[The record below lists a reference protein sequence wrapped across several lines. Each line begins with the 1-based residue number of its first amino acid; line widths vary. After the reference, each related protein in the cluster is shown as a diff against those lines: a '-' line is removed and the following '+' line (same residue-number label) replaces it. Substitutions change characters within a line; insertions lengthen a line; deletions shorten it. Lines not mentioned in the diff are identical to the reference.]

1 MKRKKVNDERD
12 LGELTELA
20 YEIHDTKDD
29 KNKYGKKKR

>member
-20 YEIHDTKDD
+20 YEIHDTK
-29 KNKYGKKKR
+29 KVKKP